1 MFHKTPCILNNK
13 DSVLI
18 LRNFLR
24 ATNSTTYFVNN
35 VYRLK
40 LAKAWN
46 ELMVYLRKAAK
57 TIYTIGL
64 EMVPN
69 TPRSGIYEPSDL
81 TFSASQLYNDHF

>member
-1 MFHKTPCILNNK
+1 MLHKTLCILNNK

-24 ATNSTTYFVNN
+24 ATKSTTFSVNN

-46 ELMVYLRKAAK
+46 KLMVYLRKAAK

-64 EMVPN
+64 ETVPN
-69 TPRSGIYEPSDL
+69 TYRSGIYEV
-81 TFSASQLYNDHF
+81 T